1 MLPNLNISR
10 RRLLKTLFCSSAAM
24 GLNLHA
30 EEISSATPASASALD
45 FLALGDFGTSDESQK
60 QLAQTLAGY
69 ATAMKNKAQG
79 MFLLGDNFYYPMP
92 GGFLAPRWKT
102 DFSDMYP
109 ASIFPFPCWAIL
121 GNHDY
126 HDTPGNEKI
135 QLGYSAFREHKTRW
149 TMPGK
154 YYRLDLPAK
163 KPLVTFLMIDTDW
176 ESINK
181 RIHGDQV
188 ACWMSAEEKAAQML
202 WLETQLTSKRAPFT
216 VVVGHHPVYSDGSHG
231 DTPELVQ
238 ELGPILEKHAV
249 HFYLCGHDHDL
260 QHLELENLKTSF
272 VISGGGGAPVCKNT
286 EARKGSVINATHGF
300 SHLFIL
306 EKRLHVRHIDSFG
319 KVCHAFSKGVK
330 HDWKIE
336 I

>member
-1 MLPNLNISR
+1 MPPNLNISR
-10 RRLLKTLFCSSAAM
+10 RRLIKTLFCSSAAM
-24 GLNLHA
+24 GLNLRA
-30 EEISSATPASASALD
+30 EEIFSATPASSSALD
-45 FLALGDFGTSDESQK
+45 LLALGDFGTSDESQK

-69 ATAMKNKAQG
+69 ATTMKNKAQG
-79 MFLLGDNFYYPMP
+79 MLLLGDNFYYPMP

-176 ESINK
+176 ESINN

-202 WLETQLTSKRAPFT
+202 WLEAQLTSKRAPFT

-286 EARKGSVINATHGF
+286 EARKGSVIKATHGF
-300 SHLFIL
+300 SHLFIS
-306 EKRLHVRHIDSFG
+306 EKRLHVRHIDSLG
-319 KVCHAFSKGVK
+319 KVCHAFSKGVE